1 MKIIV
6 LMLLAMSTLMIG
18 CDRQTLDGL
27 NLKINGE
34 INSNYDKEKTTSAE
48 KVSTEVAEKEE
59 KSSEEKTLES
69 KSEEESTQEVVE
81 NNQQKEV
88 NQVRENDPD
97 QPMAFKEIGECS
109 KAGITAKTNEIFYAD
124 NTQVKSID
132 SKNEKQLKAWKKIYN
147 EVEKNCNN

>member
-1 MKIIV
+1 MKIFV
-6 LMLLAMSTLMIG
+6 LMLLAISTLTVG

-34 INSNYDKEKTTSAE
+34 INSNYDKEKTTSEE

-69 KSEEESTQEVVE
+69 KTEQESNQEVVG

-88 NQVRENDPD
+88 NQITENDPD

-132 SKNEKQLKAWKKIYN
+132 SKNEKQVKAWKKIYN